1 LAEIF
6 KSRYRNRKPNQTY
19 RKMSLEKN
27 RRVKDFSRINKDF
40 EIDFFRR
47 FLLEKLF
54 FNIRS

>member
-1 LAEIF
+1 
-6 KSRYRNRKPNQTY
+6 
-19 RKMSLEKN
+19 MSLEKN